1 MAVRGV
7 RGATTVEENTF
18 DHVRQAILEIMGEIE
33 YKNGI
38 DPKEIVSAMFSVTP
52 DLNAVFPAKIA
63 RSRPH
68 WEYVPLM
75 DVQHMYVPGD
85 LEKCIRILIQ
95 VNTERSQMEMQH
107 IYLNRAKCLRPD
119 L

>member
-7 RGATTVEENTF
+7 RGATTVENNTF
-18 DHVRQAILEIMGEIE
+18 EEVRQAVLEIMGEIE
-33 YKNGI
+33 QKNQI
-38 DPKEIVSAMFSVTP
+38 DPSDIVSAMFSVTP

-85 LEKCIRILIQ
+85 LEKCIRILLQ
-95 VNTERSQMEMQH
+95 VNTNLAQIQIQH
-107 IYLNRAKCLRPD
+107 IYLHRAKCLRPD

>member
-7 RGATTVEENTF
+7 RGATTVENNTF
-18 DHVRQAILEIMGEIE
+18 EEVSQAVLEIMAEIE
-33 YKNGI
+33 QKNQI
-38 DPKEIVSAMFSVTP
+38 DPRDIVSAMFSVTP
-52 DLNAVFPAKIA
+52 DLDAVFPAKIA

-68 WEYVPLM
+68 WEHVPLM

-85 LEKCIRILIQ
+85 LEKCIRILLQ
-95 VNTERSQMEMQH
+95 VNTNRSQTQIQH
-107 IYLNRAKCLRPD
+107 IYLHRAKCLRPD